1 MDSKYS
7 VHEIT
12 AKLATMDEIAMLRD
26 RVRGI
31 SFMSDEIICELYSAF
46 SREKH
51 DCAWAPLTSEVGL
64 AFQAWVI
71 EESKS

>member
-7 VHEIT
+7 PQDIT

-31 SFMSDEIICELYSAF
+31 SFMSDEIICDLYAAF
-46 SREKH
+46 SRERH
-51 DCAWAPLTSEVGL
+51 DCAWAPLTSDVGL
-64 AFQAWVI
+64 EFQAWVI